1 LLSALLKRA
10 AGASVSPLP
19 QLQPPVQQQPK
30 SVWSL
35 YGDATAEQAHGD
47 DDDDL
52 MLSELNNDPAVWSQ
66 LSASPTTPHR
76 SVAGSVLQATEDPS
90 SQRPPGLSLF
100 DLEGS
105 ASATASPLPSRSSN
119 DRRAA
124 AMMKGTDGDDDSEVY
139 KKMQRRIQQRQRRN
153 DKKAG
158 ANDDPEEEEQEQH
171 ETNQRASAAAV
182 TAAPVVG
189 SFRSSSKV
197 AQMNAL
203 RRKR

>member
-1 LLSALLKRA
+1 MLSALLKRA

-105 ASATASPLPSRSSN
+105 ASATASPLLSRSSN

-124 AMMKGTDGDDDSEVY
+124 AMMKGDDDDDDDSEVY

-171 ETNQRASAAAV
+171 ETPKASAAAV
-182 TAAPVVG
+182 TAAPVVA